1 MQKKHLIAF
10 TMATIFLLLGFNIIN
25 GKRHEQSRAA
35 PIENT
40 APIATE
46 TSTATDVNDS
56 NTNIAAQPLGAQPK
70 AIIDNATSQI
80 EQAQNIEQQRLE
92 QTDSAAQ

>member
-56 NTNIAAQPLGAQPK
+56 NTNIAAQPK